1 MATGLRP
8 LSKGS
13 NRGQVRSVVDILGQ
27 RIAAGDYCE
36 GETLP
41 IEQEL
46 ADSLGV
52 GRNALR
58 EAVKVLSGKGLI
70 STAPRSGTKIRSR
83 NAWNMLDRDV
93 LYWHSDPDIATPDFL
108 LSLLEMRLIIEP
120 RAAEMAA
127 ERATR
132 DDIALI
138 LAAFD
143 DMQQHESDSD
153 GRVKADIR
161 LHTSVLA
168 ATQNPFIRHFSHAV
182 SAYLMAHSKI
192 GGAAD
197 AEHLKAD
204 LELHHELAWY
214 IARGKSDM
222 ARECAVRM
230 LSSGRARVSGLLD

>member
-1 MATGLRP
+1 MTKIG
-8 LSKGS
+8 

-93 LYWHSDPDIATPDFL
+93 LYWHSDPDIATPEFL

-120 RAAEMAA
+120 RAAALAA
-127 ERATR
+127 KRATR

-143 DMQQHESDSD
+143 DMQAHKSDSE
-153 GRVKADIR
+153 GRVRADIR

-168 ATQNPFIRHFSHAV
+168 AAHNPFIGHFSHAV

-197 AEHLKAD
+197 PKHMKAD
-204 LELHHELAWY
+204 LELHHELAWH

-222 ARECAVRM
+222 ARQCAEKM
-230 LSSGRARVSGLLD
+230 LSSGKARVANLLD